1 MATVR
6 ITNSIRYHVKQK
18 LEALYADR
26 IKKKHEEL
34 KHLGIGMACYNRHIP
49 HNFRTWASELN
60 KDPDGIWIDEH
71 KTIDVMITYGDP
83 PKEAVFSVPLNP
95 PIPLPNRFQ
104 RWGDSKFRL
113 LPDMEPYKHAVEI
126 LTAETK
132 LREEQKSLIHT
143 IVDGVLT
150 ECTTLKQVLEHWPT
164 ALEFMSDDV
173 REVHNRT
180 VEKKTRDKPN
190 IEIGDDVKM
199 SLIKARMIAS
209 GDGQ

>member
-6 ITNSIRYHVKQK
+6 ITNNIRYYVKQK

-34 KHLGIGMACYNRHIP
+34 NHLDIGMACYNRHIP

-60 KDPDGIWIDEH
+60 KDPDGEWMEEH
-71 KTIDVMITYGDP
+71 QSIGILITYGNP
-83 PKEAVFSVPLNP
+83 PIEVGFCVPLNP
-95 PIPLPNRFQ
+95 PVPLPKRFH
-104 RWGDSKFRL
+104 RWGGSTFRL

-132 LREEQKSLIHT
+132 LREEQKSLIQA
-143 IVDGVLT
+143 IVGGVLK
-150 ECTTLKQVLEHWPT
+150 ECTTLRQVLEHWPT
-164 ALEFMSDDV
+164 ALEFMPDDV
-173 REVHNRT
+173 REVHNRA

-190 IEIGDDVKM
+190 IEIGDDIKM